1 MIDIRKLKELV
12 KLMVEN
18 DLTELDLRDQE
29 EKVTVRRGHSGPEV
43 VYPAQAIAPPAAAA
57 ARGYAFSNSCGP
69 NSFHCFVLF
78 SPADTK
84 RIPD

>member
-29 EKVTVRRGHSGPEV
+29 EKVTVRRGRNGPEV
-43 VYPAQAIAPPAAAA
+43 VYPAQPM
-57 ARGYAFSNSCGP
+57 GYAA
-69 NSFHCFVLF
+69 
-78 SPADTK
+78 PAPQAAPALPT
-84 RIPD
+84 